1 MVKIPVIIP
10 ARSGSKG
17 IRGKNLLE
25 LCGKPL
31 IAWSIERAVNSECVS
46 NVYVSTDGFD
56 IAETAVK
63 YGASVIERPEDIS
76 GDTASSE
83 SALLHAISEIEKT
96 ENFDNMIFLQAT
108 SPLREKEDID
118 NAYEVFVREG
128 YDSLFSMAVM
138 DDYTLWSGHLGTG
151 IRSLSFDYRN
161 RGRRQDREPIYLEN
175 GSIYILKKDL
185 IKKYN
190 NRLGGRIGMY
200 EMPFHHSFEIDSESE
215 VGICEFYLNKIL
227 EKEKYNEKSIL

>member
-1 MVKIPVIIP
+1 MGKIPVIIP

-46 NVYVSTDGFD
+46 HVYVSTDGAD

-63 YGASVIERPEDIS
+63 YGAFVIERPEDIS

-83 SALLHAISEIEKT
+83 SALLHAVSEIEKE

-118 NAYEVFVREG
+118 SAYEIFVREG

-138 DDYTLWSGHLGTG
+138 DDYTLWSGHPGSDL
-151 IRSLSFDYRN
+151 RSLSFDYRN
-161 RGRRQDREPIYLEN
+161 RGRRQDREPVYLEN
-175 GSIYILKKDL
+175 GSIYILKKEI

-215 VGICEFYLNKIL
+215 VEICEFYLNKIL
-227 EKEKYNEKSIL
+227 EKEKYNAKSIL